1 MLMGRGAGGVAAG
14 RRRANALPRVVLI
27 GRLAPGIHFAFTD
40 RHGGVSA
47 PPFDSC
53 NLGLATGDDRAKVAA
68 NRASVATRLGLTAD
82 RVVFVHQV
90 HSAQVAVVAAA
101 WPGDPPRADGMVSV
115 TPGMA
120 LAVLAADCVPVLLAD
135 PDAGVIAAVHAGRL
149 GLARGIAMAALAEMR
164 SLGAVAERVRAVTG
178 PAVCGAC
185 YEVPATMQAE
195 VAAVAPAAR
204 SLTKA
209 GEPSLDVA
217 AGVAAQLR
225 DAGVPTVTRIPVCT
239 MESAD
244 HFSHRRD
251 RLTGRAA
258 GYIWLEA

>member
-1 MLMGRGAGGVAAG
+1 
-14 RRRANALPRVVLI
+14 VLI
-27 GRLAPGIHFAFTD
+27 GTLAPGIHYAFTD
-40 RHGGVSA
+40 RHGGVSTA
-47 PPFDSC
+47 PFDSC
-53 NLGLATGDDRAKVAA
+53 NLGLATGDDRARVSA
-68 NRASVATRLGLTAD
+68 NRASVATRLGLAAD
-82 RVVFVHQV
+82 HVAFVHQV
-90 HSAQVAVVAAA
+90 HSAQVVVVTAA

-115 TPGMA
+115 ARGMA

-135 PDAGVIAAVHAGRL
+135 PDAGVIAAAHVGRL
-149 GLARGIAMAALAEMR
+149 GLARGIATAAVAEMR
-164 SLGAVAERVRAVTG
+164 TLGAIAQRIRVVTG

-185 YEVPATMQAE
+185 YEVPASMRAE

-204 SLTKA
+204 SLTRA
-209 GEPSLDVA
+209 GEPSLDIA

-225 DAGVPTVTRIPVCT
+225 DADVPTITRIPVCT

-258 GYIWLEA
+258 GYIWLEE

>member
-1 MLMGRGAGGVAAG
+1 MANRTVCCRWSGPARLVGVL
-14 RRRANALPRVVLI
+14 N
-27 GRLAPGIHFAFTD
+27 GRLAPGVHFAFTD

-47 PPFDSC
+47 APFDSC
-53 NLGLATGDDRAKVAA
+53 NLGFATGDDRAKVAA
-68 NRASVATRLGLTAD
+68 NRAVVATRLGLAAD

-90 HSAQVAVVAAA
+90 HSAQVVVVTAACA
-101 WPGDPPRADGMVSV
+101 GDPPRADGMVSV
-115 TPGMA
+115 ARGLG

-135 PDAGVIAAVHAGRL
+135 PHAGVIAAVHAGRL
-149 GLARGIAMAALAEMR
+149 GLAKGIAPAAVAEMR
-164 SLGAVAERVRAVTG
+164 ELGAVAERIRAVTG

-185 YEVPATMQAE
+185 YAVPASMQAA
-195 VAAVAPAAR
+195 VAAIAPAAR
-204 SLTKA
+204 SVTSA
-209 GEPSLDVA
+209 GEPSLDIA

-239 MESAD
+239 VESAG

>member
-1 MLMGRGAGGVAAG
+1 MERGVGGDAGLGPACT
-14 RRRANALPRVVLI
+14 PPEVVLI
-27 GRLAPGIHFAFTD
+27 GTLAPGVHFAFTD

-47 PPFDSC
+47 APFDSC
-53 NLGLATGDDRAKVAA
+53 NLGFASGDDRAKVAA
-68 NRASVATRLGLTAD
+68 NRASVATRLGLAAD

-90 HSAQVAVVAAA
+90 HSAQVVNATSA
-101 WPGDPPRADGMVSV
+101 WPGDPPRADGLVSIAR
-115 TPGMA
+115 GLA

-149 GLARGIAMAALAEMR
+149 GLARGIAPAAVARMR
-164 SLGAVAERVRAVTG
+164 ELGAIAERVRAVTG

-185 YEVPATMQAE
+185 YEVPAIMQAE

-204 SLTKA
+204 SVTRA
-209 GEPSLDVA
+209 GEPSLDIA
-217 AGVAAQLR
+217 AGIAAQLR
-225 DAGVPTVTRIPVCT
+225 DVGVSTITRIPVCT
-239 MESAD
+239 VESTE

-251 RLTGRAA
+251 QLTGRAA

>member
-1 MLMGRGAGGVAAG
+1 
-14 RRRANALPRVVLI
+14 VLI
-27 GRLAPGIHFAFTD
+27 GRLAAGIHYAFTD

-68 NRASVATRLGLTAD
+68 NRASVATRLGLAAD

-90 HSAQVAVVAAA
+90 HSDKVVVVTAA

-115 TPGMA
+115 TRGMA
-120 LAVLAADCVPVLLAD
+120 LAVLAADCAPVLLAD
-135 PDAGVIAAVHAGRL
+135 PDARVIAAVHVGRL
-149 GLARGIAMAALAEMR
+149 GLARGVATAAVAEMR
-164 SLGAVAERVRAVTG
+164 ALGAVPQRIRAVTG

-185 YEVPATMQAE
+185 YEVPASMRAE

-204 SLTKA
+204 SLTRA
-209 GEPSLDVA
+209 GEPSLDIA

-225 DAGVPTVTRIPVCT
+225 EADVPTITRIPVCT
-239 MESAD
+239 VESTD

-251 RLTGRAA
+251 WLTGRAA
-258 GYIWLEA
+258 GYIWLEE

>member
-1 MLMGRGAGGVAAG
+1 MGRGVGSVTAG
-14 RRRANALPRVVLI
+14 RRRARALPEVVLI

-53 NLGLATGDDRAKVAA
+53 NLGLATGDDRAKVTA
-68 NRASVATRLGLTAD
+68 NRASVATRLGLTVD

-90 HSAQVAVVAAA
+90 HSAKVAVVTAA
-101 WPGDPPRADGMVSV
+101 WPGDPQRADGMVSV
-115 TPGMA
+115 TRGMA

-149 GLARGIAMAALAEMR
+149 GLARGIATAAVAEMR
-164 SLGAVAERVRAVTG
+164 ALGAIAERVRAVTG

-204 SLTKA
+204 SLTRA
-209 GEPSLDVA
+209 GKPSLDVA

-225 DAGVPTVTRIPVCT
+225 DAGVLTITRIPVCT
-239 MESAD
+239 MESAN